1 MWLEETLKL
10 SISTPTQPHQVQNI
24 NRRESQLQPVDSL
37 PRGAVLTT
45 NKYLQTVTGSYP
57 QSRILNQVSISV
69 ANFMNNDDVITSIS
83 K

>member
-10 SISTPTQPHQVQNI
+10 SISTPTQYQVQNI
-24 NRRESQLQPVDSL
+24 NRRESQLKPIDSL
-37 PRGAVLTT
+37 PCGTVLTT
-45 NKYLQTVTGSYP
+45 NKYLQTFTGSYP

-69 ANFMNNDDVITSIS
+69 ANFMNNDDVTSIS